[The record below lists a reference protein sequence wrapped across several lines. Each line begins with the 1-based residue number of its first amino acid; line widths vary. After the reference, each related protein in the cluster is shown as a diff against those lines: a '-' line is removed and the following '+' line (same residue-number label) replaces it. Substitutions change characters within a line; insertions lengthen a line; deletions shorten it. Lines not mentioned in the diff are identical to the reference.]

1 MLQKITTLLAIAD
14 VGRLCLMTSSSPF
27 EDLGFDPEILGPEED
42 QQNSVRQK
50 LLKTARKAARQVP
63 FMEDVVAG
71 YYCAL
76 DPTTPAKVRAAV
88 LAALAYFVLPID
100 VVPDFLI
107 GVGFGDDATILM
119 ATMSMVR
126 AHMRPD
132 HYQAAKEA
140 LKDNEL

>member
-1 MLQKITTLLAIAD
+1 
-14 VGRLCLMTSSSPF
+14 MTSSSPF
-27 EDLGFDPEILGPEED
+27 EDLGFDPEILGPEET
-42 QQNSVRQK
+42 QQQTVRQK

-76 DPTTPAKVRAAV
+76 DPATPAKVRAAI

-119 ATMSMVR
+119 ATISMVR
-126 AHMRPD
+126 AHIRTD
-132 HYQAAKEA
+132 HYQAAKDA
-140 LKDNEL
+140 LRDDEL

>member
-1 MLQKITTLLAIAD
+1 MN
-14 VGRLCLMTSSSPF
+14 SSSPF

-42 QQNSVRQK
+42 QQKTVRQK
-50 LLKTARKAARQVP
+50 LLGTARRAAKQVP

-76 DPTTPAKVRAAV
+76 DPATPAKVRGTV

-100 VVPDFLI
+100 VIPDFIL

-119 ATMSMVR
+119 ATIAMIR

-140 LKDNEL
+140 LKEDEL